1 MLQQN
6 VHHRKYVYLAHQF
19 LNKPEWISWGY
30 LVMNN
35 YIQFLINLSDD
46 FNHIFVVLHIVAWQW
61 PRVSEYCGWVF
72 GSDSDGMLWLSG

>member
-35 YIQFLINLSDD
+35 YILFLINLSDD
-46 FNHIFVVLHIVAWQW
+46 FNHIFVVLHIVA
-61 PRVSEYCGWVF
+61 
-72 GSDSDGMLWLSG
+72 